1 MIILKKRILQITLII
16 SMLCFTV
23 LPSFAESL
31 DNAKDTIIQPRWTE
45 ISQFNNS
52 FNITSSGRADIKSS
66 MSAFNVDLIRVEAN
80 LQQFKNG
87 SWVTIKTWTGTSQ
100 DVICSVVGSLY
111 VHRGYS
117 YRMVSTG
124 TVYING
130 QQVEQANYTSN
141 IRYY

>member
-100 DVICSVVGSLY
+100 DVICSVVGSWY
-111 VHRGYS
+111 VQRGYS

>member
-1 MIILKKRILQITLII
+1 VIILKKRILQITLII

-100 DVICSVVGSLY
+100 DVICSVVGSWY
-111 VHRGYS
+111 VQRGYS

>member
-1 MIILKKRILQITLII
+1 
-16 SMLCFTV
+16 MLCFTV

-100 DVICSVVGSLY
+100 DVICSVVGSWY
-111 VHRGYS
+111 VQRGYS

>member
-1 MIILKKRILQITLII
+1 MKKRILQITLII

-100 DVICSVVGSLY
+100 DVICSVVGSWY
-111 VHRGYS
+111 VQRGYS

>member
-1 MIILKKRILQITLII
+1 VIVLKKRILQIALII
-16 SMLCFTV
+16 SILCFTS

-52 FNITSSGRADIKSS
+52 FNITSSGRADIKST
-66 MSAFNVDLIRVEAN
+66 MYAFNVDFIEVEVN

-87 SWVTIKTWTGTSQ
+87 SWATIKTWTGTSE
-100 DVICSVVGSLY
+100 DVICSVVGSWY
-111 VHRGYS
+111 VQKGYS
-117 YRMVSTG
+117 YRLKSTG

-141 IRYY
+141 IKYY